1 MYDLL
6 KEVREAMLPMC
17 VFFACLSGCS
27 LIMSKLLSIFVLAE
41 RLFLVHSVDPGG

>member
-17 VFFACLSGCS
+17 GFFACLGGYN
-27 LIMSKLLSIFVLAE
+27 LIVNKPPLVFVLGE
-41 RLFLVHSVDPGG
+41 RLFLVRLSTLEG